1 MLILPG
7 EATIRLSGDASCNS
21 IQCKK
26 HVPLG
31 LMSLRDNAGNY
42 GLGYIMDEP
51 EMSNQTWWRVQCFKE
66 THYLSG

>member
-7 EATIRLSGDASCNS
+7 EATICLICDASCNS
-21 IQCKK
+21 IQGKK

-51 EMSNQTWWRVQCFKE
+51 EMSNQAWWRVQCFKE